1 MELQQKQLIGHP
13 LGLFILFFTEMWERF
28 SYYGMRVLF
37 VLYLTASLADGG
49 QAWSRADASMLY
61 GWYTGLVYITPI
73 IGGLIADK
81 LWGYKKAI
89 LIGGLLMTIGH
100 VVLAIDAIPAFYLG
114 CAFLI
119 LGNGFFKP
127 NISSMVGQLY
137 PDGSQ
142 LKDSA
147 YTIFYMG
154 INTGAFLGI
163 LLCGYIGESVGWHYG
178 FGLAGIFMLLGLVQF
193 WFARK
198 FFGEIGERPLKKTED
213 DKLVVSNEPLSKVDR
228 DRLIV
233 IGVFSFFTIFFWLA
247 FEQAG
252 SSMNLYARDYTDRTL
267 SPGPAANA
275 FKIINTIITIVP
287 LAVLT
292 WLWVNMAS
300 KIGRSYQMTVLA
312 MGLSVLTIWGL
323 AIWMLDRQFNDQ
335 ALEIPASWFQTLNSL
350 FIILLAPVFSAL
362 WIKLSSS
369 KFSPS
374 GPVKFALGLILV
386 AVGFGALVF
395 GSLAIPNGAKLA
407 QVSIIWLCL
416 AYLFHTMGELCVSP
430 VGLSYISK
438 LSPKKYV
445 GLMFGIWFGATAL
458 ANYLGGFMASFMDSI
473 AEESSMS
480 GFFTIFVVAT
490 GGAGLVLILLKNL
503 LKKKMHGIE

>member
-1 MELQQKQLIGHP
+1 METQKTLIGHP

-37 VLYLTASLADGG
+37 VLYLTASLTDGG

-89 LIGGLLMTIGH
+89 VVGALLMTLGH
-100 VVLAIDAIPAFYLG
+100 AVLAIDAIPAFYAG
-114 CAFLI
+114 CILLI
-119 LGNGFFKP
+119 AGNGFFKP

-137 PDGSQ
+137 TDDSP

-163 LLCGYIGESVGWHYG
+163 LLCGYIGETVGWHYG
-178 FGLAGIFMLLGLVQF
+178 FGLAGIFMFFGLLQF

-198 FFGEIGERPLKKTED
+198 YFGKIGEMPEKRSEATDISIQK
-213 DKLVVSNEPLSKVDR
+213 EPLSKTDR

-267 SPGPAANA
+267 SQGFAANA
-275 FKIINTIITIVP
+275 FRIVNTIITIIP
-287 LAVLT
+287 LGVLT
-292 WLWVNMAS
+292 WLWVNMAR
-300 KIGRSYQMTVLA
+300 KVNKEYPLTVA
-312 MGLSVLTIWGL
+312 SMGISVVVVWAL
-323 AIWMLDRQFNDQ
+323 AIWMLQRQYYADT
-335 ALEIPASWFQTLNSL
+335 LEIPASWFQTLNSL
-350 FIILLAPVFSAL
+350 FIILLAPLFSSI
-362 WIKLSSS
+362 WIWFAKSNLHV
-369 KFSPS
+369 S
-374 GPVKFALGLILV
+374 GPIKFALGLILV
-386 AVGFGALVF
+386 AVGFGALVI
-395 GSLAIPNGAKLA
+395 GSMAIPAGAKMA

-445 GLMFGIWFGATAL
+445 GMMFGIWFGATAL
-458 ANYLGGFMASFMDSI
+458 ANYIGGFMASFMDRIS
-473 AEESSMS
+473 EESSLS
-480 GFFTIFVVAT
+480 SFFLIFVIAT
-490 GGAGLVLILLKNL
+490 GIAGVILLAMNNL

>member
-28 SYYGMRVLF
+28 SYYGMRALF
-37 VLYLTASLADGG
+37 VLYLTATLANGG
-49 QAWSRADASMLY
+49 QGWSGAEATMLY

-81 LWGYKKAI
+81 FWGYKKAI
-89 LIGGLLMTIGH
+89 LVGGFLMTLGH
-100 VVLAIDAIPAFYLG
+100 AVLAVDAIPAFYLG
-114 CAFLI
+114 CTFLI

-137 PDGSQ
+137 PDGSL

-154 INTGAFLGI
+154 INTGSFLGI
-163 LLCGYIGESVGWHYG
+163 LLCGYIGEEMGWHYG

-198 FFGEIGERPLKKTED
+198 YFGEVGERPLKKEETESII
-213 DKLVVSNEPLSKVDR
+213 VTNEPLSKVDR

-252 SSMNLYARDYTDRTL
+252 SSMTLFARDYTDRTL
-267 SPGPAANA
+267 DPGLAANT
-275 FKIINTIITIVP
+275 FKIFNTIITIIP

-292 WLWVNMAS
+292 WLWINMAS
-300 KIGRSYQMTVLA
+300 RIGKSYQMTVLA
-312 MGLSVLTIWGL
+312 MGISVITVWGF
-323 AIWMLDRQFNDQ
+323 AIWMLEKQFNDPQ
-335 ALEIPASWFQTLNSL
+335 LEIPASWFSTLNSL
-350 FIILLAPVFSAL
+350 FIILLAPAFSAI
-362 WIKLSSS
+362 WIKLSSGR
-369 KFSPS
+369 FSPS

-458 ANYLGGFMASFMDSI
+458 ANYLGGFMASFMESI
-473 AEESSMS
+473 AEESSLS

-490 GGAGLVLILLKNL
+490 GGAGIVLILLKNL

>member
-1 MELQQKQLIGHP
+1 MF
-13 LGLFILFFTEMWERF
+13 LGLI
-28 SYYGMRVLF
+28 
-37 VLYLTASLADGG
+37 
-49 QAWSRADASMLY
+49 
-61 GWYTGLVYITPI
+61 
-73 IGGLIADK
+73 
-81 LWGYKKAI
+81 
-89 LIGGLLMTIGH
+89 
-100 VVLAIDAIPAFYLG
+100 
-114 CAFLI
+114 
-119 LGNGFFKP
+119 
-127 NISSMVGQLY
+127 
-137 PDGSQ
+137 
-142 LKDSA
+142 
-147 YTIFYMG
+147 
-154 INTGAFLGI
+154 
-163 LLCGYIGESVGWHYG
+163 
-178 FGLAGIFMLLGLVQF
+178 QF

-198 FFGEIGERPLKKTED
+198 FFGEIGERPLKKTEVEN
-213 DKLVVSNEPLSKVDR
+213 LVVSNEPLSKVDR

-252 SSMNLYARDYTDRTL
+252 SSMNLYARDYTDRSL
-267 SPGPAANA
+267 SPGLAANT
-275 FKIINTIITIVP
+275 FKIINTIITVVP

-292 WLWVNMAS
+292 WLWINMAS
-300 KIGRSYQMTVLA
+300 RIGKNYRITVLA

-323 AIWMLDRQFNDQ
+323 AIWMLNRQFNDQ

-350 FIILLAPVFSAL
+350 FIILLAPVFSTL
-362 WIKLSSS
+362 WTKLSSS

-374 GPVKFALGLILV
+374 GPVKFALGLLLV

-458 ANYLGGFMASFMDSI
+458 ANYIGGFMASFMDSI
-473 AEESSMS
+473 AETSSLS

-490 GGAGLVLILLKNL
+490 GAAGIVLILIKNI